1 MLVEQLIC
9 IQNCHAVRVAQ
20 ILFQNLEECSQYR
33 AKHICRA
40 ERYIMI
46 FEYEELKE
54 CVEEDFERFYKMG
67 FNEKQIFPAVLN
79 EYEHGEDFGLVENI
93 CIHVLMVLNYAVRNL
108 NYDEIIEKL
117 NQLMNEEVENEVK
130 VELGNE
136 YTKFITDLNTVR
148 NNK

>member
-1 MLVEQLIC
+1 
-9 IQNCHAVRVAQ
+9 
-20 ILFQNLEECSQYR
+20 
-33 AKHICRA
+33 
-40 ERYIMI
+40 MI

-79 EYEHGEDFGLVENI
+79 EYEHGEDFCLVENI
-93 CIHVLMVLNYAVRNL
+93 CILVFLGLVYAEKNL
-108 NYDEIIEKL
+108 NCDEINERI
-117 NQLMNEEVENEVK
+117 NQLMNEDVKNEIN

-136 YTKFITDLNTVR
+136 YLKFITDLNIVR